1 MLAAFFVEELFDMLL
16 KRTGL
21 GKRELLLHGI
31 AEWQGGS
38 TLQLQRI
45 VYENLGVGTCKRTN
59 ELVPVTDKIFG
70 VFDTT
75 DRKHARLVKQSI
87 YTGVSE
93 VSISGNDSV
102 ESTVDLESNNGA
114 ISNSYTDG
122 IDSTLLS
129 ASGGNQYHRVPSGN
143 VDSRASY
150 TKNYNA
156 DNDGHKSRVS
166 GTSARGPY
174 LRMPSNEHASS
185 W

>member
-21 GKRELLLHGI
+21 GKRELLLNGF
-31 AEWQGGS
+31 AEWQAGS

-45 VYENLGVGTCKRTN
+45 AHENLGVGTCKRTD
-59 ELVPVTDKIFG
+59 ELVSVTDKIFG

-75 DRKHARLVKQSI
+75 YRKHARLVKQSI

-102 ESTVDLESNNGA
+102 ESTVDLESNNGVN
-114 ISNSYTDG
+114 SNSYTDG

-129 ASGGNQYHRVPSGN
+129 EAAETSTTGCPVAMSTQELVTPTTTTLTMMVTKVGFQVQVPE
-143 VDSRASY
+143 
-150 TKNYNA
+150 
-156 DNDGHKSRVS
+156 
-166 GTSARGPY
+166 GPT
-174 LRMPSNEHASS
+174 
-185 W
+185 